1 MYDITLIYEIIVCL
15 FTAHFASWL
24 RSKLQCVLA
33 MAGSRKR
40 LLVDEIEPGLLEK
53 LTASDQ
59 RSSRDDD
66 DSSGTDDLTVGEVI
80 VSEYSDEESDM
91 RNVHQVRIM
100 LRLRGR
106 T

>member
-1 MYDITLIYEIIVCL
+1 
-15 FTAHFASWL
+15 
-24 RSKLQCVLA
+24 
-33 MAGSRKR
+33 
-40 LLVDEIEPGLLEK
+40 VDEIEPRLLEK

-59 RSSRDDD
+59 RSSSDDD

-80 VSEYSDEESDM
+80 ISEYSDEESDVC
-91 RNVHQVRIM
+91 NVLLHRASLV